1 VKALLKACEGP
12 GSLERRDRAL
22 ILAYLD
28 TGNRLSEIGNL
39 RLLGD
44 DDAGSDVDL
53 DGGVLGVL
61 GKEGACEL
69 LPRGRVRSDELWK
82 AAQIRPTKVPGLQTP
97 AGSKRSLR
105 RRISASAE
113 GSGPRTST

>member
-1 VKALLKACEGP
+1 MKALLKACDGP

-61 GKEGACEL
+61 GKG
-69 LPRGRVRSDELWK
+69 GRVR
-82 AAQIRPTKVPGLQTP
+82 AAP
-97 AGSKRSLR
+97 A
-105 RRISASAE
+105 
-113 GSGPRTST
+113 